1 MLRCITGQQRL
12 DLLKAQWILDEA
24 LVVSSPISL
33 LMPVQS
39 VFIELDHHL
48 HMYSYTVQSTYIV
61 QDIAMCKNI
70 PTTLINQ

>member
-48 HMYSYTVQSTYIV
+48 YMCSGLHMIRHADTES
-61 QDIAMCKNI
+61 QD
-70 PTTLINQ
+70 PT